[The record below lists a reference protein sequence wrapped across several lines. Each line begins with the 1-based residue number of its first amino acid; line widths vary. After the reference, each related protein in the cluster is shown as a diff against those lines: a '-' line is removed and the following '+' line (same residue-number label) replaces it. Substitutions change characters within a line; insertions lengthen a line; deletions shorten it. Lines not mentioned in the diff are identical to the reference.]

1 MNRIAY
7 YKLLIIGL
15 LFLCD
20 VYVHAKL
27 LRPTKDRDQKEI
39 LVINSK
45 RRVYYPVKDSGLQ
58 YQVSGPAR
66 VEFISRYPVLRGRK
80 KKPQF

>member
-7 YKLLIIGL
+7 YKPLVIVL

-58 YQVSGPAR
+58 YQVSGPTR
-66 VEFISRYPVLRGRK
+66 VEFISR
-80 KKPQF
+80 